1 MGNRSNILLVG
12 NTTTA
17 QNLGGG
23 SAEIYIGKNNGNN
36 LQFRTISA
44 TGSSIQIYQVD
55 NKILIGGGGGTGG
68 TSYNFIS
75 SGATIVTTV
84 GNNIIIYSPTGGTG
98 SGTITGGTNGLSV
111 SGKNIKLG
119 GTLTGET
126 TINGAQTLNINQTI
140 LNLSGNTCV
149 NITGNVKLLTTP
161 ANGASST
168 TGLVWDTG
176 TTQIKGVPVINEWV
190 CSESQLCYTGQKF
203 AYPTHSIFQV
213 DVGSCVAIPNYIF
226 IQNICLKTVGDTL
239 AFTIPACKTAL
250 LNRAKLI
257 ILNDASPTSFSISIG
272 NNACYIGNCSN
283 NNLANL
289 QTINNVLTN
298 ETYELDLS
306 TKHQGVPAASGA
318 NVYFRVG
325 SGSTSAC
332 NLCAHLLL
340 EGFLY

>member
-1 MGNRSNILLVG
+1 MSDRSNILLVG
-12 NTTTA
+12 NTTIGT
-17 QNLGGG
+17 NLGGG
-23 SAEIYIGKNNGNN
+23 SAQIYIGKNNGNN

-44 TGSSIQIYQVD
+44 TGTSIQIYQVG

-75 SGATIVTTV
+75 SGATIVTTA
-84 GNNIIIYSPTGGTG
+84 GNNITIYSPTGGTG

-119 GTLTGET
+119 GTLTSQT
-126 TINGAQTLNINQTI
+126 TINGAQTLNINQNI

-149 NITGNVKLLTTP
+149 NITGVVKLLSTP

-176 TTQIKGVPVINEWV
+176 TTQIKGVPVIDEWV
-190 CSESQLCYTGQKF
+190 SSISNLCYTGQKF
-203 AYPTHSIFQV
+203 AYPTHSVFQV
-213 DVGSCVAIPNYIF
+213 DVGNCVIVPNYIQ
-226 IQNICLKTVGDTL
+226 ICNINLKNIGDTL
-239 AFTIPACKTAL
+239 IFTIPTGKIAL

-289 QTINNVLTN
+289 QAINNVLTN

-306 TKHQGVPAASGA
+306 TKHQGVPAAYGT

-340 EGFLY
+340 EGFVY